1 MIFYTTCTTLI
12 FYCCSNL
19 VNSANEFEFFGFY
32 QHDMKFTPDNE
43 TDHLG
48 EMENLNSNVRKMLE
62 ALEQQ
67 TKDKMKKLALEAIVL
82 GQNVLNSAYTR
93 FGKFENPKRFEQYM
107 SSEEYKQFLDLRTDT
122 RYCLERIDYIFETL
136 PAALM

>member
-1 MIFYTTCTTLI
+1 MILYITSGILLCYI
-12 FYCCSNL
+12 CCPL
-19 VNSANEFEFFGFY
+19 VSSANDFEFFGFY
-32 QHDMKFTPDNE
+32 QHDTKFTPDNE

-48 EMENLNSNVRKMLE
+48 EMENLNNNVRKMLE

-67 TKDKMKKLALEAIVL
+67 TKDQMNKLALEAIVL

-93 FGKFENPKRFEQYM
+93 FAKYDTPERFAHYM
-107 SSEEYKQFLDLRTDT
+107 TPEEYKKFLDLYSDT
-122 RYCLERIDYIFETL
+122 RYCLEKIDSVFQTL